1 MLLYH
6 WMNVVLDA
14 RRRQGKPQSACTR
27 DFVQMLEES
36 DAYVEELDEDM
47 EFYKIRSNKPKLP
60 SFLKNMEDEK
70 SEERGKE
77 EEFLI
82 PSTNPAHVTR

>member
-1 MLLYH
+1 
-6 WMNVVLDA
+6 MNGMLDA

-27 DFVQMLEES
+27 DFIQMLEES
-36 DAYVEELDEDM
+36 DSYVEELDEDM

-77 EEFLI
+77 EEVLI

>member
-36 DAYVEELDEDM
+36 DAYVEELDEDL
-47 EFYKIRSNKPKLP
+47 EFYKIRTDKPKLP
-60 SFLKNMEDEK
+60 SFLKNV
-70 SEERGKE
+70 EERPENEKE
-77 EEFLI
+77 LHAL
-82 PSTNPAHVTR
+82 STNPDHVKH